1 MYLEYPGLSKLKRL
15 AVAFSVFAAMATVA
29 SGAEKSSYLRE
40 LDLMSGEL
48 LAKVRQNCA
57 TGQMPQIL
65 AKVRRDNPGEQV
77 PAADTY
83 CVTAMGVSA
92 RRNALL
98 DLYINMA
105 LQEQGYSE
113 LAFAEDAQ
121 LLNHDEA
128 GQTAGRV
135 FRAAG
140 SGASSYLSITSKSRV
155 LPCSLA
161 FDAGF
166 TWGYRNPNKPQSYE
180 LTEAGAAAI
189 ARACYDPSIQAI
201 SIAGQTMSAQKA
213 GLYAGAWMG
222 RQQSIGY

>member
-1 MYLEYPGLSKLKRL
+1 VL
-15 AVAFSVFAAMATVA
+15 AVFTAVATAAT
-29 SGAEKSSYLRE
+29 GADRSSYLHE

-57 TGQMPQIL
+57 SGQMPQIL

-83 CVTAMGVSA
+83 CVTAMGVSG
-92 RRNALL
+92 RRNTLL
-98 DLYINMA
+98 DLYINIA

-113 LAFAEDAQ
+113 LHFAEQAQ
-121 LLNHDEA
+121 LLQHDEA
-128 GQTAGRV
+128 GQTAGRI

-140 SGASSYLSITSKSRV
+140 IGATSYVSITGKSRD
-155 LPCSLA
+155 LPCPLA
-161 FDAGF
+161 LDAGF
-166 TWGYRNPNKPQSYE
+166 TWGYRNSGKAQPYALNAKS
-180 LTEAGAAAI
+180 AAAI
-189 ARACYDPSIQAI
+189 ARACYDPSNREI
-201 SIAGQTMSAQKA
+201 SVAGQTMSAQKA

>member
-1 MYLEYPGLSKLKRL
+1 MSKLKRL
-15 AVAFSVFAAMATVA
+15 AVALSVFVAMATTA

-65 AKVRRDNPGEQV
+65 AKVRRDNSGGQI

-83 CVTAMGVSA
+83 CVTAMGVSG

-98 DLYINMA
+98 DLYINTA

-113 LAFAEDAQ
+113 LHFAEQAK
-121 LLNHDEA
+121 LLQHDEA
-128 GQTAGRV
+128 GQTAGRI

-140 SGASSYLSITSKSRV
+140 SGAASYQNITGQSRN

-161 FDAGF
+161 LDAGF
-166 TWGYRNPNKPQSYE
+166 TWGYRNPNKPQPYE
-180 LTEAGAAAI
+180 LTEASAAAI
-189 ARACYDPSIQAI
+189 ARACYDPSIREI
-201 SIAGQTMSAQKA
+201 SVAGQTMPAQKA
-213 GLYAGAWMG
+213 GLYAGAWLG

>member
-1 MYLEYPGLSKLKRL
+1 MSKLRRL
-15 AVAFSVFAAMATVA
+15 AVALSMFAAMATTA

-48 LAKVRQNCA
+48 LAKVRENCA

-83 CVTAMGVSA
+83 CVTAMGVSG

-98 DLYINMA
+98 DLYINIA

-113 LAFAEDAQ
+113 LHFAEQAK
-121 LLNHDEA
+121 LLQHDET
-128 GQTAGRV
+128 GQTAGRI

-140 SGASSYLSITSKSRV
+140 SGASDYVSITGKSRA
-155 LPCSLA
+155 LTCPLA
-161 FDAGF
+161 LDAGF
-166 TWGYRNPNKPQSYE
+166 TWGYRNSGKPQPYALSAE
-180 LTEAGAAAI
+180 SAAAI
-189 ARACYDPSIQAI
+189 ARACYDPSIQEI
-201 SIAGQTMSAQKA
+201 SVAGQTMPAQKA